1 MATPII
7 VEYATDAASAT
18 KAVTAAVA
26 RLGYTLKHIDKENGI
41 ITFETG
47 MSMKSWA
54 GQSMSVHVMEVAE
67 KVVQVTIGGKRN
79 AHGAQMQVFDWGE
92 ASGIASKIV
101 EALQPILGQGKTI
114 SGNTGSGGGCFVATA
129 VYGSYEHP
137 SVLVLRRF
145 RDTKLATN
153 ALGRLFI
160 AAYYRYSPMLVR
172 AVSPYPFVKKC
183 IRAVLERF
191 VLRVR

>member
-1 MATPII
+1 MSTPTI
-7 VEYATDAASAT
+7 VEYATDAATAT

-26 RLGYTLKHIDKENGI
+26 RLGYTLKSVDKENGL

-47 MSMKSWA
+47 MSMKSWG
-54 GQSMSVHVMEVAE
+54 GQSMSIHVMEIAE
-67 KVVQVTIGGKRN
+67 KVVQITIGGKRN

-101 EALQPILGQGKTI
+101 GALQPILGEGKSI
-114 SGNTGSGGGCFVATA
+114 SGNAAGGGGCFVATA

-153 ALGRLFI
+153 AAGRLFI
-160 AAYYRYSPMLVR
+160 TAYYRHGPMLARVIAPHALMKR
-172 AVSPYPFVKKC
+172 C
-183 IRAVLERF
+183 IKALLERF
-191 VLRVR
+191 VQIVN